1 MLRSAAPRLQTSSLV
16 DMLRFELPLPPGAP
30 VMGTIMGTLA
40 HMAPEQA
47 VGEDMDARSD
57 ILSMG
62 VVLYEMATGRAPF
75 RGKTTAAMLTG
86 VISRQKDA
94 GKSPLTTTS
103 IHRLSS
109 YRYSARPLFTIR
121 ISELGSLVSTP

>member
-30 VMGTIMGTLA
+30 AMGTIMGTLA

-94 GKSPLTTTS
+94 GKSPLTTTA

-109 YRYSARPLFTIR
+109 YRYSARPLFTR
-121 ISELGSLVSTP
+121 VQGREGSPINAL